1 MKIKGFT
8 LIELLAVI
16 VILAIIA
23 LIAIPIVLNIIG
35 TSKKSSVLRS
45 GELYLKGVETQIAR
59 KNLNE
64 SFNPK
69 NCTIK
74 SNGDLNC
81 IDENNIQQDL
91 LIETTGSK
99 PIEGTLKLDDGKII
113 EVSKL
118 KLDGYEL
125 EKKPDERL
133 KIKGE
138 IKDETP
144 AEVKININ
152 KITTNSVTI
161 TVEAIDEDTGIKE
174 YLYSIDGS
182 SYKNGNNVKK
192 IENLNSGENYTIYVK
207 VINGSNLET
216 IKTIEIT
223 TATMDKP
230 TYEIDNSEW
239 AKNKIVTIN
248 YPIIEGQT
256 LTYEYSLDTGLSWQS
271 ATQIQEVTFTS
282 NGTLIAKVTDGTNT
296 TTSTFTIEKID
307 TTLPK
312 IIEITGNTDIW
323 TTSKTLVINA
333 EDNESGIK
341 EYSFD
346 NGVTWQTNNTITITT
361 NGTYNIMVKDNAENI
376 SENNQIIVNKI
387 STTAPEITINKSVV
401 GSNFITVAATIIDNE
416 MGMNTIEYKIDNGNW
431 IDGNRITTHT
441 FNGLTKNSSHTIQ
454 ARVTSK
460 NGKSTISDII
470 TINTSDITIPTYS
483 VNKTGWANNKIVT
496 INYPTINGQTLTY
509 EYSLDKGSTWQSATQ
524 NQQVS
529 FTAAGTVTARVT
541 DGINTVTASTFT
553 VDSIDTVNPIV
564 KINSL
569 NGGTSSIT
577 ANVSVTET
585 NLKTIKYYIKKS
597 TDPDSSYELKYS
609 GTNLSYTFTVTASD
623 TMSIKVEA
631 EDLAGNIGYAIGT
644 AKTYQ
649 CFVAG
654 TKILTKEGF
663 KNIEDIKLGEKIYS
677 INTENKLK
685 ELEEVTNLFVG
696 ETDETYKLTIGK
708 EIVEV
713 TAGHPFYIEGK
724 EWTKVSAL
732 KEGDKVITSS
742 NNSMEIT
749 KIEIIHHDNPIK
761 IYNLTV
767 SGHHNYLITKYELL
781 VHNKLS
787 TL

>member
-1 MKIKGFT
+1 LATNRKLGRTTDIRVAMLKNLTTDLLVHGKVETTSARAKEVKAIADS
-8 LIELLAVI
+8 LIS
-16 VILAIIA
+16 LAIKEKD
-23 LIAIPIVLNIIG
+23 NF
-35 TSKKSSVLRS
+35 
-45 GELYLKGVETQIAR
+45 EEVEVKVVKA
-59 KNLNE
+59 KLD
-64 SFNPK
+64 
-69 NCTIK
+69 
-74 SNGDLNC
+74 SNG
-81 IDENNIQQDL
+81 
-91 LIETTGSK
+91 
-99 PIEGTLKLDDGKII
+99 
-113 EVSKL
+113 
-118 KLDGYEL
+118 
-125 EKKPDERL
+125 R
-133 KIKGE
+133 
-138 IKDETP
+138 
-144 AEVKININ
+144 
-152 KITTNSVTI
+152 
-161 TVEAIDEDTGIKE
+161 
-174 YLYSIDGS
+174 
-182 SYKNGNNVKK
+182 
-192 IENLNSGENYTIYVK
+192 
-207 VINGSNLET
+207 
-216 IKTIEIT
+216 
-223 TATMDKP
+223 
-230 TYEIDNSEW
+230 
-239 AKNKIVTIN
+239 
-248 YPIIEGQT
+248 
-256 LTYEYSLDTGLSWQS
+256 
-271 ATQIQEVTFTS
+271 
-282 NGTLIAKVTDGTNT
+282 KVT
-296 TTSTFTIEKID
+296 EK
-307 TTLPK
+307 
-312 IIEITGNTDIW
+312 
-323 TTSKTLVINA
+323 
-333 EDNESGIK
+333 
-341 EYSFD
+341 
-346 NGVTWQTNNTITITT
+346 
-361 NGTYNIMVKDNAENI
+361 
-376 SENNQIIVNKI
+376 
-387 STTAPEITINKSVV
+387 
-401 GSNFITVAATIIDNE
+401 
-416 MGMNTIEYKIDNGNW
+416 
-431 IDGNRITTHT
+431 
-441 FNGLTKNSSHTIQ
+441 
-454 ARVTSK
+454 VTSK